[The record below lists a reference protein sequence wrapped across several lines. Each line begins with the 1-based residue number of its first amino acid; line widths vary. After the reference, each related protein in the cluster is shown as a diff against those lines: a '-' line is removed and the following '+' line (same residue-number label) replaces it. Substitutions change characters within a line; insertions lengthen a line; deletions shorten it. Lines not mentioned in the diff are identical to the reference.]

1 MKIVVTSRDVCRA
14 EKFKI
19 RNPILYVLQ
28 CMTGT
33 LWKMSDDGDV
43 LEQMAPY
50 RRGHFNDNTLEL
62 WQRYLLTR
70 NMEPF
75 EFDLEL
81 QETLSGPPPHL
92 PKAGDS
98 FLILIEA
105 HQVLLPQETWALPSE
120 AKPR

>member
-50 RRGHFNDNTLEL
+50 RQGHFNDDTLEL

-81 QETLSGPPPHL
+81 QETLSEPTPAPSKSRRLFSH
-92 PKAGDS
+92 
-98 FLILIEA
+98 LIEA
-105 HQVLLPQETWALPSE
+105 HQVLLPQEAWALPTK

>member
-50 RRGHFNDNTLEL
+50 RRGHFNDDALKL
-62 WQRYLLTR
+62 WQRYLDTR

-81 QETLSGPPPHL
+81 QETLP
-92 PKAGDS
+92 DS
-98 FLILIEA
+98 TLSPSKSRQLLSHFLEA
-105 HQVLLPQETWALPSE
+105 HQVLLPQELRVSPSE
-120 AKPR
+120 SRGR